1 MKQRIRACR
10 IVLSN
15 GCVIM
20 DYFHNGTRG
29 MAFAGLINEN
39 YDNLWNGSRSE
50 FKKSCKDWIT
60 QNKDNEEV
68 ESIEIF

>member
-15 GCVIM
+15 GCVVL
-20 DYFHNGTRG
+20 DYFHDGTRG
-29 MAFAGLINEN
+29 MAFAGLINKN
-39 YDNLWNGSRSE
+39 YDNLWNGYRDDFE
-50 FKKSCKDWIT
+50 ESCNDWIAK
-60 QNKDNEEV
+60 NIDNEDV